1 MKLSFKDL
9 YVQTSELIKKS
20 ESIMIISHINPD
32 GDSVG
37 ASLALYKYLFLKGN
51 TVSIAVP
58 SEIPAFLKWLEGSE
72 ELIVGEFDKE
82 KAISKLQN
90 ADLIFCVDFNSTER
104 TGVLSEALKS
114 SAAIK
119 IMIDHHPDPVRSEF
133 HCIISTVETSSTS
146 ELVYDFIV
154 SMGDKFLI
162 NKAMAECIYAGIIT
176 DTGSLSY
183 SCNYVSTYHILAE
196 LLDLG
201 IDGAEIHNRVY
212 NTYTE
217 DRLRLLGHCLN
228 DRLVV
233 MHEFNAAFI
242 YLTKEDLNRF
252 NYKVG
257 DTEDVVN
264 MPLSIKGINLSA
276 FFTERDGYIRISLRS
291 KGDFSVNDFVR
302 KYFSGGGHKNAAGA
316 NSYLSMQE
324 SIAVFRSAVEENKTR
339 IMASTG

>member
-1 MKLSFKDL
+1 MKLSFTDL
-9 YVQTSELIKKS
+9 YLQASELIKRA
-20 ESIMIISHINPD
+20 EIIMIISHINPD

-37 ASLALYKYLFLKGN
+37 ASLALYKYLSLKGK

-58 SEIPAFLKWLEGSE
+58 SEIPRFLKWLEGTDD
-72 ELIVGEFDKE
+72 LIVGEFEKE
-82 KAISKLQN
+82 RAISNLKN
-90 ADLIFCVDFNSTER
+90 ADLILCIDFNSTER
-104 TGVLSEALKS
+104 TGVLSEALQS

-119 IMIDHHPDPVRSEF
+119 IMIDHHPDPVRPEF
-133 HCIISTVETSSTS
+133 QCIISTVETSSTS

-154 SMGDKFLI
+154 AIGDKSFI
-162 NKAMAECIYAGIIT
+162 NKAMAECIYTGIIT

-183 SCNYVSTYHILAE
+183 SCNNVTTYQILAE

-201 IDGAEIHNRVY
+201 IDGAEIHNNVY

-233 MHEFNAAFI
+233 MHEYNAAYI
-242 YLTKEDLNRF
+242 YLTNEDLNRF
-252 NYKVG
+252 NFKVG

-302 KYFSGGGHKNAAGA
+302 KHFSGGGHKNAAGA
-316 NSYLSMQE
+316 NSYVSMNE
-324 SIAVFRSAVEENKTR
+324 TIAIFKSAVEEMKTQ
-339 IMASTG
+339 IKASAG